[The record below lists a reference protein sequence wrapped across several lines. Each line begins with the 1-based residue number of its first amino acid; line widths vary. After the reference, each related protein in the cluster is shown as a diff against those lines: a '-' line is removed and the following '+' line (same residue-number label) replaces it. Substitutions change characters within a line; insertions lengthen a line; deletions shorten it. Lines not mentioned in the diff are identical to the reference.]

1 MTFEQYATS
10 RLPVLL
16 ATARAI
22 CGEPA
27 LAEDLV
33 QDVLIKLHAR
43 WTVIEAVEQRDAYV
57 RRMLVNEFVSWRRKW
72 ARISLPGWLPS
83 PRQGGENPAVDA
95 ANAHADRAELMAEI
109 RRLPPRQRVVIGLR
123 YYADQSDA
131 QIAEALGC
139 SPATVR
145 VHAARALA
153 TLRINVEQLHTKVS
167 R

>member
-22 CGEPA
+22 CGEAA

-43 WTVIEAVEQRDAYV
+43 WATIEAVEQRDAYV
-57 RRMLVNEFVSWRRKW
+57 RRMLVNEFISWRRKW
-72 ARISLPGWLPS
+72 ARITPHAWLPPTRAEADQS
-83 PRQGGENPAVDA
+83 AIDQAS
-95 ANAHADRAELMAEI
+95 AHADRDQLLAEI

-131 QIAEALGC
+131 QIADALGC

-145 VHAARALA
+145 VHAARAL
-153 TLRINVEQLHTKVS
+153 TKLRVNVELLYTKVDS
-167 R
+167 